1 MFGYRSNVPK
11 VRLTTDRLVVRLV
24 HDRDA
29 WRLADYY
36 AENRH
41 FLKPWEPVRDESHCY
56 PSGWQARLGMINE
69 FHKQGSAFYFGL
81 FDPDEKEIIGVAN
94 FSNVVR
100 GSFHAC
106 YLGYSIGQKWQGK
119 GLMFEALSAAIRYMQ
134 RTNIFIAL
142 WLIICR
148 TINAAVI
155 YWRDWVLKK
164 KAMRKTIC

>member
-81 FDPDEKEIIGVAN
+81 FDPDKKRLLALPIFPMLFVAL
-94 FSNVVR
+94 FMPAISVIR
-100 GSFHAC
+100 
-106 YLGYSIGQKWQGK
+106 LGKNGRAKDS
-119 GLMFEALSAAIRYMQ
+119 
-134 RTNIFIAL
+134 
-142 WLIICR
+142 C
-148 TINAAVI
+148 
-155 YWRDWVLKK
+155 LKP
-164 KAMRKTIC
+164 

>member
-56 PSGWQARLGMINE
+56 PSGWQARLGMINDINKVQLSTLAYSTRTKKRLLALPI
-69 FHKQGSAFYFGL
+69 FPML
-81 FDPDEKEIIGVAN
+81 FAALFMPAISVI
-94 FSNVVR
+94 R
-100 GSFHAC
+100 
-106 YLGYSIGQKWQGK
+106 LGKNGRAKDS
-119 GLMFEALSAAIRYMQ
+119 
-134 RTNIFIAL
+134 
-142 WLIICR
+142 C
-148 TINAAVI
+148 
-155 YWRDWVLKK
+155 LKL
-164 KAMRKTIC
+164 

>member
-41 FLKPWEPVRDESHCY
+41 FLKPWEPARDESHCY

-69 FHKQGSAFYFGL
+69 IHNKVQLSTLAY
-81 FDPDEKEIIGVAN
+81 PP
-94 FSNVVR
+94 
-100 GSFHAC
+100 
-106 YLGYSIGQKWQGK
+106 GQKK
-119 GLMFEALSAAIRYMQ
+119 I
-134 RTNIFIAL
+134 IAL
-142 WLIICR
+142 PIFPMLF
-148 TINAAVI
+148 AALFMPAISVI
-155 YWRDWVLKK
+155 RLGKNRRAKDSCLKP
-164 KAMRKTIC
+164 

>member
-69 FHKQGSAFYFGL
+69 FHKQGSAFTLAYSTRTKKRLLALPIFPML
-81 FDPDEKEIIGVAN
+81 FVAL
-94 FSNVVR
+94 FMPAISVIR
-100 GSFHAC
+100 
-106 YLGYSIGQKWQGK
+106 LGKNGRAKDS
-119 GLMFEALSAAIRYMQ
+119 
-134 RTNIFIAL
+134 
-142 WLIICR
+142 C
-148 TINAAVI
+148 
-155 YWRDWVLKK
+155 LKP
-164 KAMRKTIC
+164 

>member
-41 FLKPWEPVRDESHCY
+41 FLSPEPVRDESHCY

-81 FDPDEKEIIGVAN
+81 FDPDEKRLLALPIFPMLFVAL
-94 FSNVVR
+94 FMPAISVIR
-100 GSFHAC
+100 
-106 YLGYSIGQKWQGK
+106 LGKNGRAKDS
-119 GLMFEALSAAIRYMQ
+119 
-134 RTNIFIAL
+134 
-142 WLIICR
+142 C
-148 TINAAVI
+148 
-155 YWRDWVLKK
+155 LKP
-164 KAMRKTIC
+164 

>member
-69 FHKQGSAFYFGL
+69 FHKQGSASTLAYSTRTKKRLLALPIFPML
-81 FDPDEKEIIGVAN
+81 FVAL
-94 FSNVVR
+94 FMPAISVIR
-100 GSFHAC
+100 
-106 YLGYSIGQKWQGK
+106 LGKNGRAKDS
-119 GLMFEALSAAIRYMQ
+119 
-134 RTNIFIAL
+134 
-142 WLIICR
+142 C
-148 TINAAVI
+148 
-155 YWRDWVLKK
+155 LKP
-164 KAMRKTIC
+164 

>member
-81 FDPDEKEIIGVAN
+81 FDPDEKEILALPIFPMLFVAL
-94 FSNVVR
+94 FMPAISVIR
-100 GSFHAC
+100 
-106 YLGYSIGQKWQGK
+106 LGKNGRAKDS
-119 GLMFEALSAAIRYMQ
+119 
-134 RTNIFIAL
+134 
-142 WLIICR
+142 C
-148 TINAAVI
+148 
-155 YWRDWVLKK
+155 LKP
-164 KAMRKTIC
+164 

>member
-69 FHKQGSAFYFGL
+69 FHKQGSAFTLAYSTRTKRDYWRCQFFQCCSWLFSCLLSRL
-81 FDPDEKEIIGVAN
+81 FDWAKMAG
-94 FSNVVR
+94 
-100 GSFHAC
+100 
-106 YLGYSIGQKWQGK
+106 
-119 GLMFEALSAAIRYMQ
+119 Q
-134 RTNIFIAL
+134 RTH
-142 WLIICR
+142 
-148 TINAAVI
+148 V
-155 YWRDWVLKK
+155 
-164 KAMRKTIC
+164 

>member
-81 FDPDEKEIIGVAN
+81 FDPDEKRLLALPIFPMLFA
-94 FSNVVR
+94 
-100 GSFHAC
+100 
-106 YLGYSIGQKWQGK
+106 
-119 GLMFEALSAAIRYMQ
+119 ALSCLLSRLFDWAKMAGQ
-134 RTNIFIAL
+134 RTH
-142 WLIICR
+142 
-148 TINAAVI
+148 V
-155 YWRDWVLKK
+155 
-164 KAMRKTIC
+164 